1 MCRAKASA
9 TVCRANEFYH
19 TQAANDVRTVSRAHI
34 YHNAISYCANVVDT
48 LGNRMSFERNRLNL
62 CIISRKK
69 TFVLAIYILHLYPF
83 NHLSC

>member
-48 LGNRMSFERNRLNL
+48 LGNRMSF
-62 CIISRKK
+62 
-69 TFVLAIYILHLYPF
+69 
-83 NHLSC
+83 